1 MVTGSEGFLGR
12 HLCKLLF
19 ENGHQTM
26 GVDFENG
33 IAVSD
38 FVKSVY
44 PHRPEHYDC
53 IIHLAAFTQVGWCW
67 KNPAEAMRN
76 NVGATL
82 DMLNFAAT
90 RKTPIIVVTSDK
102 VYAGGY
108 ETYNELSPQR
118 GYCPY
123 SASKVVCDELA
134 NEYQAFVNP
143 QTYIVR
149 FSNLIGYD
157 DHNEARLFPRIRKA
171 LQDNTPLP
179 FLRKDC
185 VRDWLDVRDAARFLY
200 ELSQAGNQ
208 GISFNVV
215 GESCSVGEIVGRFA
229 ARTNRTIE
237 AKGVES
243 GFYELD
249 RLKVDSIATFSKMF
263 KREFSLDDTINDC
276 IEKWGVK

>member
-1 MVTGSEGFLGR
+1 LVTGSEGFLGR
-12 HLCKLLF
+12 HLCKLLT
-19 ENGHQTM
+19 ENGHQIM

-38 FVKSVY
+38 FVKLQYSY
-44 PHRPEHYDC
+44 KLDHYDC
-53 IIHLAAFTQVGWCW
+53 IIHLAAHTQVGWCW
-67 KNPAEAMRN
+67 KNPAATMRN
-76 NVGATL
+76 NVRATL
-82 DMLNFAAT
+82 DMLNFAANYH
-90 RKTPIIVVTSDK
+90 TPIIVVTSDK

-108 ETYNELSPQR
+108 ETYHELSPQR

-134 NEYQAFVNP
+134 NEYQAFVHP

-171 LQDNTPLP
+171 LQDRASLP

-208 GISFNVV
+208 GKSFNVV
-215 GESCSVGEIVGRFA
+215 GESCSVGEIIRRFE
-229 ARTNRTIE
+229 TNCDRTIE

-263 KREFSLDDTINDC
+263 KREYSLNDTINDC